1 MTSEAEW
8 IKARK
13 ARQLLIAAGIH
24 HAEFQL
30 RQALRIGQV
39 HGRALHAEIKL
50 RGRHGGKKEFRNWEV
65 PDEVWKGGP
74 DNSAFSLDG
83 DFYSSGDYEIRM
95 GAVKLTGLSFNKAE
109 LIDHFDIVEPPAALD
124 RPNSPVVFDETTKD
138 KGGVALDS
146 EKWANFAA
154 IAVVLQ
160 HYGGHVHKGMKKAPV
175 YEKIADYASSL
186 DLAIPSDTTV
196 SKALDKMRQLS
207 GMRHD
212 TDGQPMFDDHGQPIR
227 D

>member
-83 DFYSSGDYEIRM
+83 DFYSSGDYEIRI

-109 LIDHFDIVEPPAALD
+109 LIDHFDIVEPIAEAANMTEKSKGGRAPKSLEWNNALAAVIAYAQCKGGVEHDQQPGAFLNAALD
-124 RPNSPVVFDETTKD
+124 FASELGLDGPTISIDRCSDGIRLAKRLVGRSEGWPNWEN
-138 KGGVALDS
+138 A
-146 EKWANFAA
+146 
-154 IAVVLQ
+154 
-160 HYGGHVHKGMKKAPV
+160 
-175 YEKIADYASSL
+175 
-186 DLAIPSDTTV
+186 
-196 SKALDKMRQLS
+196 
-207 GMRHD
+207 
-212 TDGQPMFDDHGQPIR
+212 
-227 D
+227 